1 MKRIAIACAFLAAA
15 FAKDSCT
22 DCHSAL
28 DGKLQAPA
36 AAFANDVHSH
46 HGFTCTSCHGGDAA
60 ADDPSVAMS
69 KAKGFIGKPARTAI
83 PQLCARCHS
92 DANLMHKYR
101 PQQRV
106 DQYELYKTSMHGK
119 RIAEG
124 DTAAAVCIDCHSV
137 HDIREVKDPLSPVY
151 PLRLPDTCGH
161 CHADPAHMAKYK
173 IPTNQV
179 AEYRKSVHWA
189 AISKGGDLS
198 APNCASCHGNHGAT
212 PPQVGSVAEV
222 CGTCHTLMADLYKKS
237 PHQPVFAAMG
247 EAGCVTCH
255 SNHDVEKPSPAM
267 LAGPKA
273 VCAQCHEADS
283 GGGKAAAE
291 MAGLIG
297 KLSAEIESSNAVLA
311 RAQSSGMEV
320 ADAVLRQQEANEDL
334 VKARV
339 AVHAFDPAAVA
350 VPINA
355 GLKITAE
362 TRLAGEQALR
372 ERDSRRK
379 GLGVSLVA
387 IFLTIVGLWFA
398 IRSVESKNRGGVLEK
413 G

>member
-1 MKRIAIACAFLAAA
+1 MKRIAIACAFLAAAA

-36 AAFANDVHSH
+36 AAFGNDVHSR
-46 HGFTCTSCHGGDAA
+46 HGFTCARCHGGDPT
-60 ADDPSVAMS
+60 ADDPSAAMR

-83 PQLCARCHS
+83 PQLCAHCHS
-92 DANLMHKYR
+92 DAALMHKYR

-106 DQYELYKTSMHGK
+106 DQYELYKTSVHGK

-151 PLRLPDTCGH
+151 PLRLPDTCGR

-173 IPTNQV
+173 IPTNQL
-179 AEYRKSVHWA
+179 ADYKKSVHWA

-222 CGTCHTLMADLYKKS
+222 CGTCHTLMADLYNKS

-247 EAGCVTCH
+247 EKGCVTCH
-255 SNHDVEKPSPAM
+255 SNHDIEMPSPAM

-273 VCAQCHEADS
+273 VCSQCHDADS
-283 GGGKAAAE
+283 AGGKAAAQ
-291 MAGLIG
+291 MAQLIG
-297 KLSAEIESSNAVLA
+297 NLSAAMKASDAVLA
-311 RAQSSGMEV
+311 QARRDGMEV
-320 ADAVLRQQEANEDL
+320 ADAVLQEQQANEDL

-350 VPINA
+350 APINA
-355 GLKITAE
+355 GLKIAAATK
-362 TRLAGEQALR
+362 LAGEQALR
-372 ERDSRRK
+372 ERDQRRK
-379 GLGVSLVA
+379 GLAVSLVA
-387 IFLTIVGLWFA
+387 ILITIVGLAFA
-398 IRSVESKNRGGVLEK
+398 IRAVESKRENR
-413 G
+413 

>member
-1 MKRIAIACAFLAAA
+1 MKRIVIACAFLAAAA

-36 AAFANDVHSH
+36 AAFGNDVHSH
-46 HGFTCTSCHGGDAA
+46 HGFTCASCHGGDPT
-60 ADDPSVAMS
+60 ADDPSAAMS
-69 KAKGFIGKPARTAI
+69 RAKGFIGKPARTAI
-83 PQLCARCHS
+83 PQLCAHCHS
-92 DANLMHKYR
+92 DATLMHKYR

-106 DQYELYKTSMHGK
+106 DQYELYKTSVHGK

-151 PLRLPDTCGH
+151 PLRLPDTCGR

-173 IPTNQV
+173 IPTNQL
-179 AEYRKSVHWA
+179 ADYKKSVHWA

-222 CGTCHTLMADLYKKS
+222 CGTCHTLMADLYNKS

-247 EAGCVTCH
+247 EKGCVTCH
-255 SNHDVEKPSPAM
+255 GNHDIEMPSPAM
-267 LAGPKA
+267 LAGSKS
-273 VCAQCHEADS
+273 VCSQCHDADS
-283 GGGKAAAE
+283 AGGKAAAQ
-291 MAGLIG
+291 MAQLIG
-297 KLSAEIESSNAVLA
+297 KLSAAMKASDAVLSQA
-311 RAQSSGMEV
+311 RRDGMEV
-320 ADAVLRQQEANEDL
+320 ADAVLQEQQANEDL

-350 VPINA
+350 APIDA
-355 GLKITAE
+355 GLKITAA
-362 TRLAGEQALR
+362 TKLAGEQALR
-372 ERDSRRK
+372 ERDQRRK
-379 GLGVSLVA
+379 GLAVSLVA
-387 IFLTIVGLWFA
+387 ILITIVGLAFA
-398 IRSVESKNRGGVLEK
+398 IRSVESKNHGGAA
-413 G
+413 